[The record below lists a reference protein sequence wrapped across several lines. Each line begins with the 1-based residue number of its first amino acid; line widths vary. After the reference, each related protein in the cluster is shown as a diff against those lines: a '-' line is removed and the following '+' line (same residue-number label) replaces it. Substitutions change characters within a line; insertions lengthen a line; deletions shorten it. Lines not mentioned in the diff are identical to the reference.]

1 MMIASKQDLQA
12 YIKADRM
19 SLGLSLPRGFFWG
32 GDFAHYQGFNN
43 SKHINV

>member
-19 SLGLSLPRGFFWG
+19 SLGLSLSRVGG